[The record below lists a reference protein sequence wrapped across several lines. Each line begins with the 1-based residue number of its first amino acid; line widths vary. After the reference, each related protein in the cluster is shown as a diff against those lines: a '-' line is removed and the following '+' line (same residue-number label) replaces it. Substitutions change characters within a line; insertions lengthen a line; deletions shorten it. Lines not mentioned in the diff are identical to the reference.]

1 MPRKLQTQD
10 QLLAENEDL
19 RARLEEAEDTLRAI
33 RSGEVDAL
41 VVSGAGGEQIFTL
54 QGADHIY
61 RLLIEDMREGA
72 LVLAEDGMVLYCNR
86 RLAEILRVPLEDV
99 ISSSIFTWVAPD
111 NQAQFREL
119 MRSCASGEFCT
130 DLVFAASDGAQV
142 PVHLSANK
150 RRMANMADQLFLVV
164 SDIT

>member
-1 MPRKLQTQD
+1 MPRKLQTQG

-54 QGADHIY
+54 QGADRIY

-72 LVLAEDGMVLYCNR
+72 LILAEDGMVLYCTAT
-86 RLAEILRVPLEDV
+86 LPK
-99 ISSSIFTWVAPD
+99 SSR
-111 NQAQFREL
+111 FR
-119 MRSCASGEFCT
+119 SKT
-130 DLVFAASDGAQV
+130 
-142 PVHLSANK
+142 
-150 RRMANMADQLFLVV
+150 
-164 SDIT
+164 